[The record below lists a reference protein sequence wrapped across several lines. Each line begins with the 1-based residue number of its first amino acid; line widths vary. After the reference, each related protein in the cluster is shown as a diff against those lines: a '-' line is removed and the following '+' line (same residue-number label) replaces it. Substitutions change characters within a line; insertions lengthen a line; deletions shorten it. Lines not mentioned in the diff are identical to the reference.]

1 MVVGRLL
8 KEISVPLMFSIT
20 AKKEEFRMKW
30 FVATTCMLSLFL
42 GCEKD
47 GVVKIPTNSMEPT
60 IKMGSIVQIDEAYYT
75 SNPIRRFDIVV
86 VKDPDDKDSKYIKR
100 IIGLGGE
107 KFQIKDGKI
116 LVNGERLKEP
126 FVSIPP
132 DEDIEKIDIP
142 TGEYLLLGDNR
153 ANSYDSRYWK
163 KKTVSKEG
171 IFARVVGYDPKN
183 SL

>member
-1 MVVGRLL
+1 
-8 KEISVPLMFSIT
+8 
-20 AKKEEFRMKW
+20 MKW
-30 FVATTCMLSLFL
+30 FVVTIFMLSLSL
-42 GCEKD
+42 ECEKD

-60 IKMGSIVQIDEAYYT
+60 IKMGAVVQIDEAYYT

-86 VKDPDDKDSKYIKR
+86 VKDPDGKDSKYIKR

-107 KFQIKDGKI
+107 NFQIKDGKI
-116 LVNGERLKEP
+116 LVNGEQLKEP

-132 DEDIEKIDIP
+132 DEDFEKIDIP
-142 TGEYLLLGDNR
+142 KGEYLLLGDNR

-163 KKTVSKEG
+163 KKTVSNDA
-171 IFARVVGYDPKN
+171 IFARVLGYEPKN